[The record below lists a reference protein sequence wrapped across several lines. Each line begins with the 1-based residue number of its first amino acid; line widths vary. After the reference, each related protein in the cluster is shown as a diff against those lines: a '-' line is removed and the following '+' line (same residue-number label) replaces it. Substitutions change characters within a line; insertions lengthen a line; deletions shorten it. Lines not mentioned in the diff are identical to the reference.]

1 MKKLIRM
8 VVLLCCAMA
17 VSPAFADEREG
28 LSLQA
33 RESVQLQVRE
43 MSALGIPEMEARKML
58 TEMVRNRFTEQNM
71 VQARRMVMD
80 AARAGLPTEA
90 MMSEAM
96 RGMARQAR
104 EQEVIAAMATV
115 RDRYTYADRMA
126 RSLATE
132 PRRIETMRTAM
143 VDCLA
148 TGMRPADLEAVRERL
163 QVQSQTRTQT
173 RNKAEDE
180 ALAVQTMLTAAT
192 MNRRGVRSPEI
203 ADILGRALQQQ
214 YTYREMEQLRQR
226 FANRS
231 MQESPRETAARHAAS
246 IGRGEGTGPTAG
258 PGAGSGGQ
266 VGGNAGGSNSGG
278 GNAGNSGGQGGG
290 NAGGSNGG
298 GGNAGGS
305 GGR

>member
-17 VSPAFADEREG
+17 VSPAFADEWEG
-28 LSLQA
+28 LSRQA
-33 RESVQLQVRE
+33 RESVQLQVGE
-43 MSALGIPEMEARKML
+43 MSALGIPEMEARQML
-58 TEMVRNRFTEQNM
+58 TGMVRNRFTEQNM
-71 VQARRMVMD
+71 DQARRMVMD

-90 MMSEAM
+90 IMSEAM

-163 QVQSQTRTQT
+163 QVQSQTRT

-203 ADILGRALQQQ
+203 ADVLGRALQQQ

-246 IGRGEGTGPTAG
+246 IGRGEGAGPAAG

-266 VGGNAGGSNSGG
+266 VGGNAGGGNSGG